1 MEDFLATIRDVA
13 REAGVS
19 IATVS
24 RVYNDSPLVSDDT
37 RAHVRTVASR
47 LDYIPNGAARSLI
60 TNRSHA
66 IGVLLPDLYGEFFS
80 EVIRGIDLAARRAR
94 FQVLVSSSH
103 ADTETLMAAVNS
115 MRGRIDGLIAMAPDE
130 KTTSALR
137 EFIRKFPVVLLN
149 PGPVQADCGTLSIAN
164 FDGAYAMVRHLQS
177 FGHRSIAMV
186 KGPVGN
192 IDAEERLRGYRTALR
207 DSGIEPEPSLE
218 VPGDFTEASGYEG
231 ALTLLQRQLRPTA
244 VFAANDYM
252 AIGLV
257 SALRD
262 SGLRV
267 PDDIAVGGFDDIAIS
282 EYLSPPLTTVR
293 VDAYTLG
300 ERAVMQILP
309 FTRTRKPV
317 IAHHEVV
324 PTQLVLRRSCGST
337 LALAPDSLLRQR
349 RRPTPEVA
357 PD

>member
-1 MEDFLATIRDVA
+1 MATIRDVA

-24 RVYNDSPLVSDDT
+24 RVYNDSPLVSEDT
-37 RAHVRTVASR
+37 REHVRQIALR

-60 TNRSHA
+60 TNRTHA

-80 EVIRGIDLAARRAR
+80 EIIRGIDLAARREH

-103 ADTETLMAAVNS
+103 ADTETLLSAVSS
-115 MRGRIDGLIAMAPDE
+115 MRGRIDGLIAMAPDAQ
-130 KTTSALR
+130 TTAALAG
-137 EFIRKFPVVLLN
+137 FIRKFPVVLLN
-149 PGPVQADCGTLSIAN
+149 SGPTQAECGTISIAN

-186 KGPVGN
+186 KGPAGN
-192 IDAEERLRGYRTALR
+192 IDAEERLRGYRMALR

-231 ALTLLQRQLRPTA
+231 AVTLMQRQLRPTA

-252 AIGLV
+252 AIGVV

-262 SGLRV
+262 AGVRV
-267 PDDIAVGGFDDIAIS
+267 PEDIAVGGFDDIAIS
-282 EYLSPPLTTVR
+282 QYLSPPLTTVR

-317 IAHHEVV
+317 IAYHEMV

-337 LALAPDSLLRQR
+337 EPLLPESLLRQR
-349 RRPTPEVA
+349 RRPSAEVETG
-357 PD
+357 

>member
-1 MEDFLATIRDVA
+1 MATIRDVA

-24 RVYNDSPLVSDDT
+24 RVYNESPLVSDDT
-37 RAHVRTVASR
+37 REHVRRVASR

-60 TNRSHA
+60 TNRTHA

-103 ADTETLMAAVNS
+103 ADTDTLMAAVSS

-137 EFIRKFPVVLLN
+137 DFTRKFPVVLLN
-149 PGPVQADCGTLSIAN
+149 PGPVQAECGTLSIAN

-186 KGPVGN
+186 KGPDGN
-192 IDAEERLRGYRTALR
+192 IDAQERLRGYRTALR

-231 ALTLLQRQLRPTA
+231 AMTLLQRQLRPTA

-267 PDDIAVGGFDDIAIS
+267 PEDIAVGGFDDIAIS
-282 EYLSPPLTTVR
+282 KYLSPPLTTVR

-300 ERAVMQILP
+300 ERAVLQILP

-337 LALAPDSLLRQR
+337 LAMAPDSLLRQR
-349 RRPTPEVA
+349 RRPTPEVD

>member
-1 MEDFLATIRDVA
+1 MATIRDVA

-37 RAHVRTVASR
+37 RAHVREVASR

-60 TNRSHA
+60 TNRTHA

-80 EVIRGIDLAARRAR
+80 EVIRGIDLAARRER

-103 ADTETLMAAVNS
+103 ADTDTLMSAVNS
-115 MRGRIDGLIAMAPDE
+115 MRGRIDGLIAMAPDA
-130 KTTSALR
+130 KTTAALR
-137 EFIRKFPVVLLN
+137 DFTLKFPVVLLN
-149 PGPVQADCGTLSIAN
+149 PGPIDGECCSLSIAN

-177 FGHRSIAMV
+177 FGHRSIAIV
-186 KGPVGN
+186 KGPAGN

-231 ALTLLQRQLRPTA
+231 ALTLMQRQLRPTA

-262 SGLRV
+262 AGMRV
-267 PDDIAVGGFDDIAIS
+267 PEEIAVGGFDDIAIS
-282 EYLSPPLTTVR
+282 KYLSPPLTTVR

-300 ERAVMQILP
+300 ERAVMRILP

-317 IAHHEVV
+317 ITHHEVI
-324 PTQLVLRRSCGST
+324 PTQIVLRRSCGST
-337 LALAPDSLLRQR
+337 LAVAPDPLLRQR
-349 RRPTPEVA
+349 RRSGPESEVER
-357 PD
+357 